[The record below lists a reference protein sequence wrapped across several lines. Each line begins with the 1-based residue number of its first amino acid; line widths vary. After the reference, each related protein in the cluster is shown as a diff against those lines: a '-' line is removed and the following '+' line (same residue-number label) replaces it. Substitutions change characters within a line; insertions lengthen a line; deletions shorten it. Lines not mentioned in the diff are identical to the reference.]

1 MVRIWAV
8 SLAGKKSRRWLGG
21 VVEKVRLDVGVV
33 GERRRPM
40 VEEDEGQMVEEDRR
54 GATARVSWAACLG
67 AQSLVVA
74 RVVNMERV
82 E

>member
-1 MVRIWAV
+1 
-8 SLAGKKSRRWLGG
+8 
-21 VVEKVRLDVGVV
+21 
-33 GERRRPM
+33 M